1 MERIGTFHF
10 VAEPYLMD
18 CRGRVTMPMVGNYLM
33 HAASSHAGARGFG
46 YSEMSERHTA
56 WVLSRLAIEMKAYPK
71 AYDHIR
77 LYTWIDE
84 VGRLFTSRCF
94 ELADEEGHTY
104 GFARSIWAAIDME
117 SRRPTLLDIEGLSPY
132 IDPRPC
138 PIEKPGKIQPVE
150 TTTEGIPYTITYS
163 DLDINGHFNSVKYI
177 EHLLDLFD
185 IEQFMTHEIGRM
197 EIAYMAEGKPG
208 MPLTLHKQEIAS
220 GQSGLA
226 ICSEGKALCRAAVT
240 WR

>member
-1 MERIGTFHF
+1 
-10 VAEPYLMD
+10 
-18 CRGRVTMPMVGNYLM
+18 MPMVGNYLM
-33 HAASSHAGARGFG
+33 HAASSHAGARGSG
-46 YSEMSERHTA
+46 YSEMTERHTA
-56 WVLSRLAIEMKAYPK
+56 WVWSRLAIEMKPYPK

-94 ELADEEGHTY
+94 ELADEEGNTF
-104 GFARSIWAAIDME
+104 GSARSIWASINME
-117 SRRPTLLDIEGLSPY
+117 SRRPTLLDIEALSPY
-132 IDPRPC
+132 IDPRPW

-150 TTTEGIPYTITYS
+150 TTTEVIPYTITYS

-185 IEQFMTHEIGRM
+185 IEQFMTQEIGRM

-208 MPLTLHKQEIAS
+208 MPLTLHKQEIAP
-220 GQSGLA
+220 GHSGLA

>member
-71 AYDHIR
+71 AYDRIC

-185 IEQFMTHEIGRM
+185 IEQFMTQEIGRM

-208 MPLTLHKQEIAS
+208 MPLTLHKQEIAP
-220 GQSGLA
+220 GHSGLA